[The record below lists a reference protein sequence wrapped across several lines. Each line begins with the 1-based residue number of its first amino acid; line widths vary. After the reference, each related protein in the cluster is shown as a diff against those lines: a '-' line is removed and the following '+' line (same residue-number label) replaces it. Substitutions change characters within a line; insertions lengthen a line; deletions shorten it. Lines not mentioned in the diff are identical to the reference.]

1 MDSCRY
7 ILEELKY
14 SFQTGKCKMGETVN
28 GKAVWNEVENADGY
42 QVQLYKD
49 SVVLGSEK
57 TVSGQTS
64 YDFTSEI
71 KETGSYTFKVKAIGN
86 ENYET
91 SAGVKSAAY
100 NFTAQSLGGRE
111 NSGRKYAEE
120 NERNEWN
127 DGC

>member
-14 SFQTGKCKMGETVN
+14 SFSDPAKVRWDETVN
-28 GKAVWNEVENADGY
+28 GKAVWDEVENADGY

-57 TVSGQTS
+57 NGFPDRQAMILLLRS
-64 YDFTSEI
+64 
-71 KETGSYTFKVKAIGN
+71 KETGSYTFQVKAIGN

-91 SAGVKSAAY
+91 SAGVKKC
-100 NFTAQSLGGRE
+100 GI
-111 NSGRKYAEE
+111 
-120 NERNEWN
+120 
-127 DGC
+127 